1 MASKKKATQPE
12 ELMLV
17 NDVPGEETRIAI
29 LENGH
34 LEELFVERM
43 STATSVGNVYRGR
56 VTNVEAAIQAAF
68 VDFGHAQR
76 GFLHISDLHP
86 RYFPDGD
93 AKENVG
99 RKTARRDRPPIQDA
113 LKKGD
118 EIVVQ
123 VLKEGIGT
131 KGPTLTSYISIPGRM
146 MVMMPH
152 MDRVGVTRRVEDEDE
167 RREMRKILDT
177 LDLPDNF
184 GFILRTAGMGK
195 SKAELKRDVAY
206 LTRLWK
212 MMDRRGETVGTPC
225 ELYTESD
232 VLIRTIRDVLR
243 PTIKAIVVDSE
254 SAYERCNAFL
264 KVIAPRSAPK
274 VILYRRALPLFHAYG
289 LERQIELIRAS
300 EVPLPSGGRLVI
312 EQTEALV
319 AIDVNSGRSR
329 SARDSETN
337 AFKTN
342 MEAADE
348 ICRQLRLRDMGG
360 LIIHDLIDM
369 RHASH
374 RKTVEDRYTENLKRD
389 RARTTILKISEFG
402 ILEMTRQRMRPGIR
416 SGSFVECSTC
426 RGHGEIMGAD
436 LVAADIVRH
445 VGYLLH
451 HDDVARVEIVVSPKV
466 ASVLLSARRRHLN
479 AIEERLGKGLDV
491 RVSEAIAIDRVDYYA
506 YDRRNSD
513 LDLNKLS
520 SKSAP
525 TIDELENDPD
535 EMESS
540 GGQGRSRRR
549 RRRRGSAPAADA
561 TAVALSGEL
570 AKELEEIDR
579 QEEAEAKEA
588 AKKKKTRSR
597 RSSSQKPT
605 DSEPAEPIKP
615 VRLYVLAK
623 ELGNT
628 AKDIIGKFNELEED
642 ARGDLELKSHMSMV
656 TGDQVKII
664 KSWFNPEPAEDEEE
678 AKPRRRRRRR
688 GGRGRRGRG
697 RGGAEDNQSASNDEA
712 ETRTDSAAAEGDSSE
727 ESQEDSAPRKKRRS
741 RRRRGKSTDGDESVS
756 ANPEEQVDSDS
767 RESSEEQSQ
776 GTTKKRRR
784 RRRRRSGGSGSTSGS
799 SEVQQNAEGDAGSM
813 EPKPAKKAAR
823 KTSKKKTT
831 VSKSDGDSVEN
842 PPASEEAKPKP
853 RRRLY
858 GSRRGISAIDTQ
870 SRAEDRE

>member
-1 MASKKKATQPE
+1 
-12 ELMLV
+12 MLV

-99 RKTARRDRPPIQDA
+99 RKTARRDRPPIQEA

-184 GFILRTAGMGK
+184 GFILRTAGMGR

-243 PTIKAIVVDSE
+243 PSIKAIVVDSE

-274 VILYRRALPLFHAYG
+274 VILYRRALPLFHAYD

-337 AFKTN
+337 AFRTN

-374 RKTVEDRYTENLKRD
+374 RKTVEERYAENLKRD

-416 SGSFVECSTC
+416 SGSFIECPTC

-451 HDDVARVEIVVSPKV
+451 HEDVGRVEIVVSPKV
-466 ASVLLSARRRHLN
+466 ASVLLSTRRRHLN
-479 AIEERLGKGLDV
+479 SIEERLSKSLDV

-513 LDLNKLS
+513 LDLSKLS
-520 SKSAP
+520 SKSPP
-525 TIDELENDPD
+525 TVEELETDKD
-535 EMESS
+535 QLESN

-588 AKKKKTRSR
+588 AKKKGRSKKG
-597 RSSSQKPT
+597 SSSKSKETGPV
-605 DSEPAEPIKP
+605 KP

-623 ELGNT
+623 ELGLT
-628 AKDIIGKFNELEED
+628 AKEIIQKFKELDED
-642 ARGDLELKSHMSMV
+642 AQGDLELKSHMSMV

-664 KSWFNPEPAEDEEE
+664 TGWYKPEDAEEE
-678 AKPRRRRRRR
+678 DGGKPRRRRRRR

-697 RGGAEDNQSASNDEA
+697 RGNTEEAQTGSGENSDAESSDDNEVSS
-712 ETRTDSAAAEGDSSE
+712 DSSQE
-727 ESQEDSAPRKKRRS
+727 EAAPKKKRRS
-741 RRRRGKSTDGDESVS
+741 RRRRSKASEGDEPASTATEES
-756 ANPEEQVDSDS
+756 AESDSAHAPEEQA
-767 RESSEEQSQ
+767 

-784 RRRRRSGGSGSTSGS
+784 RRRRRSGGSSESGDASSGQQPSEGGS
-799 SEVQQNAEGDAGSM
+799 SDS
-813 EPKPAKKAAR
+813 EPKPAKK
-823 KTSKKKTT
+823 KSKTT
-831 VSKSDGDSVEN
+831 RRKKAVVSSDGDKAA
-842 PPASEEAKPKP
+842 PASQEAEAKPKP
-853 RRRLY
+853 RRLY
-858 GSRRGISAIDTQ
+858 GSRRGISTVDAK
-870 SRAEDRE
+870 SRAEERD

>member
-1 MASKKKATQPE
+1 
-12 ELMLV
+12 
-17 NDVPGEETRIAI
+17 
-29 LENGH
+29 
-34 LEELFVERM
+34 
-43 STATSVGNVYRGR
+43 
-56 VTNVEAAIQAAF
+56 
-68 VDFGHAQR
+68 
-76 GFLHISDLHP
+76 
-86 RYFPDGD
+86 
-93 AKENVG
+93 
-99 RKTARRDRPPIQDA
+99 
-113 LKKGD
+113 
-118 EIVVQ
+118 
-123 VLKEGIGT
+123 
-131 KGPTLTSYISIPGRM
+131 
-146 MVMMPH
+146 
-152 MDRVGVTRRVEDEDE
+152 
-167 RREMRKILDT
+167 
-177 LDLPDNF
+177 
-184 GFILRTAGMGK
+184 
-195 SKAELKRDVAY
+195 
-206 LTRLWK
+206 
-212 MMDRRGETVGTPC
+212 
-225 ELYTESD
+225 
-232 VLIRTIRDVLR
+232 
-243 PTIKAIVVDSE
+243 
-254 SAYERCNAFL
+254 
-264 KVIAPRSAPK
+264 
-274 VILYRRALPLFHAYG
+274 
-289 LERQIELIRAS
+289 
-300 EVPLPSGGRLVI
+300 
-312 EQTEALV
+312 
-319 AIDVNSGRSR
+319 
-329 SARDSETN
+329 
-337 AFKTN
+337 
-342 MEAADE
+342 
-348 ICRQLRLRDMGG
+348 
-360 LIIHDLIDM
+360 
-369 RHASH
+369 
-374 RKTVEDRYTENLKRD
+374 
-389 RARTTILKISEFG
+389 
-402 ILEMTRQRMRPGIR
+402 
-416 SGSFVECSTC
+416 
-426 RGHGEIMGAD
+426 MGAD

-697 RGGAEDNQSASNDEA
+697 RWCGGQSIRFERRGRDQD
-712 ETRTDSAAAEGDSSE
+712 RFRCRGGRLVGGVP
-727 ESQEDSAPRKKRRS
+727 EDSAPRKKRRS

-784 RRRRRSGGSGSTSGS
+784 RRRRRSGGSGSTSES